1 MEKTCEKPEDIKQ
14 VYTEWFKEL
23 LSTKEAESK
32 TERQAEEIIEI
43 AMQSM
48 EAIARNKKP
57 WKTTYEEVEEITKN
71 LNTKKAKDLDMWKN
85 DIIKNGGE

>member
-1 MEKTCEKPEDIKQ
+1 MNCESSIS
-14 VYTEWFKEL
+14 L
-23 LSTKEAESK
+23 ALS
-32 TERQAEEIIEI
+32 
-43 AMQSM
+43 MQSM

-85 DIIKNGGE
+85 DIIKNGGEEMIRSIVNITNEVDKQREIPKEWE